1 MLCRTSLF
9 RGFARLDQRAAV
21 RSLPHH
27 ACSTTRLG
35 RRCTI
40 AKFDTSVLPGILVD
54 PPWSQNIL
62 HCCTSFLILVFLT
75 FIIRH
80 PSCTHT
86 QSDYPPAYIFIGAFF
101 HLPLLRLSFL
111 LRPGLCFI
119 LSSLDLHY
127 LLASRTR
134 LRRPHIPRTPLLIVQ
149 FSVLVSLTYRS
160 SQIA

>member
-1 MLCRTSLF
+1 MLCRTSPF

-27 ACSTTRLG
+27 TCSTTRLG

-40 AKFDTSVLPGILVD
+40 AKFDTSVLPGTLVD
-54 PPWSQNIL
+54 P
-62 HCCTSFLILVFLT
+62 LVAKYPALLY
-75 FIIRH
+75 FIPHPCIPYVYYSPLAMHVHTIRL
-80 PSCTHT
+80 S
-86 QSDYPPAYIFIGAFF
+86 PAYIFIGAFF